1 MFLAIDCIITH
12 SFCLFSGSSG
22 RESILEMWNQRA
34 AILCSMGRLEKKL
47 IVVSVVVGFL
57 YMSISSFVCL
67 CNIAKSRKSMELCF
81 SYVGLSFMLLCILF
95 MYMLTV
101 CVS

>member
-1 MFLAIDCIITH
+1 
-12 SFCLFSGSSG
+12 
-22 RESILEMWNQRA
+22 MWNLRA

-67 CNIAKSRKSMELCF
+67 RNIARSRKSMELCS
-81 SYVGLSFMLLCILF
+81 SYVGLSFMLLCVLF
-95 MYMLTV
+95 MHVLIV